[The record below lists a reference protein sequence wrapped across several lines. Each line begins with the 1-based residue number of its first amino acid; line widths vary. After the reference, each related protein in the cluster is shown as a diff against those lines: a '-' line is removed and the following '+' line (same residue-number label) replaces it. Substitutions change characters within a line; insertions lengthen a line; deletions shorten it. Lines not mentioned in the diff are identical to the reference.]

1 MSTLSE
7 QQQKAER
14 FRELHT
20 GPGILV
26 LPNAWDV
33 VSARILEDLGYP
45 AIATT
50 SAGVAA
56 VLGFPD
62 GQYVPRERMLESV
75 RRIVDA
81 VQVPVTA
88 DMESGYGL
96 PNK

>member
-1 MSTLSE
+1 MSTLSQ
-7 QQQKAER
+7 QQQKAEL
-14 FRELHT
+14 FRALHT

-62 GQYVPRERMLESV
+62 GQVVPREEMLESV

-88 DMESGYGL
+88 DMESG
-96 PNK
+96 